1 MNGRPSSCRPA
12 SVAPCQAG
20 DQLAWASL
28 PARSEDASILPIAWD
43 ATWDVAKVAATV
55 AMLTA
60 AGWVAL
66 FSVPSSLTKRIA
78 GMIAPGDHGMS

>member
-1 MNGRPSSCRPA
+1 M
-12 SVAPCQAG
+12 
-20 DQLAWASL
+20 
-28 PARSEDASILPIAWD
+28 
-43 ATWDVAKVAATV
+43 AATV